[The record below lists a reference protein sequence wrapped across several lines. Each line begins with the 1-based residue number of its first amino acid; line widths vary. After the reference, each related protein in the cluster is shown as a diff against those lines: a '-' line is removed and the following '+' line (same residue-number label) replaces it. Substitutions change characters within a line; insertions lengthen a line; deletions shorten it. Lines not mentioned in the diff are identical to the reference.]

1 MIRITMSAVYIC
13 VTYSMELI
21 AYAITFDCFTRF
33 SSTTLL
39 SGCEY

>member
-1 MIRITMSAVYIC
+1 MSAVYIC